1 MCTPQE
7 RDFSLISLSSTSAW
21 YLQQR
26 WYLGRTWSR
35 WRGKKGGKMK
45 ARREVGKERQKEG
58 AGEGE
63 WVRREIYV
71 LQHVQL
77 GQFSSPCSWA
87 LWQGKEVA
95 ASAPAYSPVFS
106 PQGFLMKNSYTNTW
120 SVFTNTA
127 EKQRKMKTGSWFYP
141 RGISPGILGLLSLC
155 ELCPPQETSSW
166 QNRDPKKGK
175 KRKPT
180 RPCGVWFPVAL
191 FGPCLLSR
199 WWRSWFFQGQAYLL
213 CKFFCQSAPM
223 TMLMRSSGA
232 KQIPGDTF
240 STMAY
245 ADFFASHIHFAII
258 SWLFAIHQALCI
270 ITHPFLCNSI
280 TGESRSLWLWVMPPS
295 GLLLIWNLLGLL
307 PRYLWRAGRTLEPT
321 GN

>member
-1 MCTPQE
+1 MKGEKRGKDESKE
-7 RDFSLISLSSTSAW
+7 RGREGKAKGRRRRRRVSQKGNLRPATRAAGSVQQSMFLGFVARQRSSRVSSSLLASFQPSRIFNEKQLYKHVVCVHKHSRETKKNEDGELILPKRHFTRNSWLTFSLWAMPT
-21 YLQQR
+21 
-26 WYLGRTWSR
+26 
-35 WRGKKGGKMK
+35 
-45 ARREVGKERQKEG
+45 
-58 AGEGE
+58 AGD
-63 WVRREIYV
+63 IIM
-71 LQHVQL
+71 
-77 GQFSSPCSWA
+77 A
-87 LWQGKEVA
+87 
-95 ASAPAYSPVFS
+95 
-106 PQGFLMKNSYTNTW
+106 
-120 SVFTNTA
+120 
-127 EKQRKMKTGSWFYP
+127 KQRS
-141 RGISPGILGLLSLC
+141 
-155 ELCPPQETSSW
+155 
-166 QNRDPKKGK
+166 K
-175 KRKPT
+175 KRKKKET
-180 RPCGVWFPVAL
+180 HQALWSLVSSCTL

-223 TMLMRSSGA
+223 TMLMLSSGA